1 MRIIRQEEGP
11 ASAEDYEVFKS
22 LHLAGSGKVRASVDE
37 RMLSLETRR
46 GHVLD
51 LRLSQITR
59 VHHHHT
65 RLISFVYALFGVG
78 LIHVANRILILDPLR
93 LLAAGLGFVM
103 ILGWIGTRKPTLTLD
118 TEVGGCHTI
127 TGNDASLMRL
137 ATLLKR
143 LESGMNLEEA
153 RIGLDILDRD
163 TEFPRTTL
171 LNLQEVPV
179 ESVHLSPSTSISSF
193 LMDEIPEQELPNSI
207 VSGHLFDEGIDLDF
221 EETEN
226 TLADWM
232 HDERTVEEPVRS
244 IMDHGLLQ
252 RGIAN
257 AHDRRGSLTPSYNQ
271 TSTQP
276 QLRQQFLAH
285 PQAPQPGYAEHAP
298 TPSYQQITQATNVEI
313 PHEYQAPLPTEIPRT
328 YLPSFVSKDGA
339 HVPGLNTMSHGLETH
354 SNMDAFRS
362 PDAILP
368 NVVQEQETS
377 LIEQARRE
385 TPFVPEI
392 PTQKRNRVTSGSSR
406 LRPKDGNRSE
416 SRLVPKPR
424 SVPGQGSRIREI
436 VGPAAA
442 QVLEGATGI
451 ATRLLVRRSNNTR
464 TTGSTS
470 TDELRQRSA
479 QTHQSEAIES
489 IQNLAISRGGYVRD
503 HDIEPMLAH
512 LNQRQTI
519 LEQENT
525 ETVPP
530 APVLDDVS
538 FDELK
543 DSKTHHA
550 EHAGRA
556 GLPRLDI

>member
-1 MRIIRQEEGP
+1 MGP
-11 ASAEDYEVFKS
+11 
-22 LHLAGSGKVRASVDE
+22 G
-37 RMLSLETRR
+37 
-46 GHVLD
+46 
-51 LRLSQITR
+51 
-59 VHHHHT
+59 
-65 RLISFVYALFGVG
+65 
-78 LIHVANRILILDPLR
+78 
-93 LLAAGLGFVM
+93 
-103 ILGWIGTRKPTLTLD
+103 
-118 TEVGGCHTI
+118 
-127 TGNDASLMRL
+127 
-137 ATLLKR
+137 
-143 LESGMNLEEA
+143 
-153 RIGLDILDRD
+153 
-163 TEFPRTTL
+163 
-171 LNLQEVPV
+171 
-179 ESVHLSPSTSISSF
+179 
-193 LMDEIPEQELPNSI
+193 
-207 VSGHLFDEGIDLDF
+207 
-221 EETEN
+221 
-226 TLADWM
+226 
-232 HDERTVEEPVRS
+232 
-244 IMDHGLLQ
+244 
-252 RGIAN
+252 
-257 AHDRRGSLTPSYNQ
+257 
-271 TSTQP
+271 
-276 QLRQQFLAH
+276 
-285 PQAPQPGYAEHAP
+285 
-298 TPSYQQITQATNVEI
+298 
-313 PHEYQAPLPTEIPRT
+313 
-328 YLPSFVSKDGA
+328 
-339 HVPGLNTMSHGLETH
+339 
-354 SNMDAFRS
+354 
-362 PDAILP
+362 
-368 NVVQEQETS
+368 
-377 LIEQARRE
+377 
-385 TPFVPEI
+385 
-392 PTQKRNRVTSGSSR
+392 R